1 MTEIPTTEPA
11 VVSAEEEAAYAVL
24 RTDAVL
30 TGRANSSAQFLAGL
44 VANAELETVGRPEK
58 LPADLFPD
66 ADPVLVQRVWDR
78 ALAVGFHAGRVS
90 AAPRLF
96 RDQMERVAGVF
107 EAAGFAAMAGS
118 VRRSRAL
125 VAPVHPG
132 DGESVW
138 EHSEIGGEG

>member
-1 MTEIPTTEPA
+1 MTEIPTTNPA
-11 VVSAEEEAAYAVL
+11 EAEVVDAEEAATFETM

-30 TGRANSSAQFLAGL
+30 AGRAVSSAQFLAGL
-44 VANAELETVGRPEK
+44 LAAAELETAGRPAK

-66 ADPVLVQRVWDR
+66 ADPAVVQAVWDR

-96 RDQMERVAGVF
+96 RDQLDRVAGEF
-107 EAAGFAAMAGS
+107 EAVGFAAMAGM

-125 VAPVHPG
+125 VAPVREG
-132 DGESVW
+132 LSAD
-138 EHSEIGGEG
+138 SEIGRGH